1 MPPHAPLNSTRGLLA
16 AIDALPLAGPIR
28 ILNLSGNQERVI
40 SLSAM
45 RRMLPEAVTLLSG
58 PGCAASLCPEADLY
72 QAVQLAQREGV
83 TLLVAETML
92 QLPLGTRVFG
102 PRTLLEARAQ
112 GADVRVVEAPV
123 EAVLAAQAEPQR
135 QMVYFAAGF
144 ETLLAPLAGM
154 VLDDGLP
161 DNLSLLLSGRRAEPL
176 IEQILGRENPGVEAL
191 LLPGNRCAVTGT
203 AAWEGI
209 VHKFG
214 IPAAI
219 AGYTDIG
226 ILAAIHSLL
235 LQHCRG
241 EARLDNFYQT
251 LARPQ
256 GDAMAL
262 DRLYRVFD
270 VVDGVWR
277 GVGRIQRTAFRLRH
291 AYDVVNAD
299 SRHPDFRAEL
309 RRDGGE
315 MPDGCECAA
324 VLLGRQEPADCQQF
338 AVGCRIDSP
347 YGPCMAS
354 EDGTCY
360 LRSGNRRVA

>member
-1 MPPHAPLNSTRGLLA
+1 MPPHAPLNSTRALLA
-16 AIDALPLAGPIR
+16 AIEALPLAGPVR

-40 SLSAM
+40 SLSDM
-45 RRMLPEAVTLLSG
+45 RRMLPESVSLLSG

-72 QAVQLAQREGV
+72 QAVQLAQREAV

-92 QLPLGTRVFG
+92 QLPLSGRVSG
-102 PRTLLEARAQ
+102 ARTLLEARLQ
-112 GADVRVVEAPV
+112 GADVRVAEAPV

-135 QMVYFAAGF
+135 KMVYFAAGF

-154 VLDDGLP
+154 VLDGLP

-176 IEQILGRENPGVEAL
+176 IEQILSQEDPGIEAL
-191 LLPGNRCAVTGT
+191 LLPGNRCAVMGT
-203 AAWEGI
+203 TAWEGI
-209 VHKFG
+209 VQKFG
-214 IPAAI
+214 VPAVV

-226 ILAAIHSLL
+226 ILTAIHSVLQ
-235 LQHCRG
+235 QHCRG
-241 EARLDNFYQT
+241 EARLENCYQT

-277 GVGRIQRTAFRLRH
+277 SVGQVKDTAFRLRH

-299 SRHPDFRAEL
+299 SLFPDFRAEL

-315 MPDGCECAA
+315 MPEGCECAA
-324 VLLGRQEPADCQQF
+324 VLLGQQEPADCEQF
-338 AVGCRIDSP
+338 SIGCRIDSP